1 MLSRIDIHGAPSLF
15 CLRNL
20 LTSSRLSVNIK
31 LTSEVNLKRLSMQ
44 IEYKNAKIEKVCTNT
59 YEAEKKHGRE
69 MAAKIRMRIRQIG
82 ASVSVEEM
90 VSQGIG
96 RCHPLKGQRKEQYAV
111 DLVHP
116 YRLVFEKRGDEVQ
129 IACIMEVVDYH

>member
-31 LTSEVNLKRLSMQ
+31 LTSEVNLKRL

-69 MAAKIRMRIRQIG
+69 MAAKIRMRIRQIR
-82 ASVSVEEM
+82 AAVSVEEM
-90 VSQGIG
+90 VAQGIG
-96 RCHPLKGQRKEQYAV
+96 RCHPL
-111 DLVHP
+111 
-116 YRLVFEKRGDEVQ
+116 
-129 IACIMEVVDYH
+129 